1 MKEAIVGKIGKD
13 FSIQKNE
20 QKILRWWKKSKIYD
34 KIKKKIK
41 DKSYYFLDGPPYV
54 TNPPHVGTVWNKTL
68 KDAIIRYKR
77 MQGYHVRDQPG
88 YDCHGLPIEVKVEE
102 DLKVKTKRDIEN
114 KFGIKNFIDRC
125 KNYAIE
131 NAKLQTK
138 IFENIG
144 IWMDWEKPY
153 LTFEDEYI
161 ESVWWSI
168 KKADEKGLL
177 EKGLKVVHWCP
188 RCETALA
195 GYEVTDEYRTVK
207 DHSIF
212 VKFPIKDR
220 KNEYILIWTTTPWT
234 LPSNVAIM
242 VEPDSN
248 YVKLQVE
255 DEFYILAKARVEG
268 VISKIN
274 KPYKILEVFKGRDL
288 EGLAYKPSLLEEVPL
303 QSEIKNAHSII
314 LSKEYVTMNEGTG
327 CVHVA
332 PGHGEEDFDVGLK
345 YNLPTICPVN
355 ESGIFSDKAGKYKG
369 MYVFEANKFVV
380 NDLKEKGLLLNEELI
395 THSYPHCWRCKT
407 PLILRATEQWFIKIT
422 EVKEKLLK
430 ENDNILWTPNWAGSK
445 RFKDWLSGARD
456 WVISRQRYW
465 GAPLPIWI
473 CEDCKEKLV
482 IGLKDELKKIAT
494 NLPQNLDLHRS
505 YMDKIYLKCRCGG
518 IMKRVPDIVDVW
530 LDSGVASWACL
541 GYPKKQDEF
550 RKWWPADLI
559 IEAHDQTRG
568 WFYTQLGAGITTFH
582 KTPYKSVI
590 MHGHVL
596 DSNGQ
601 KMSKSLGTFVSPEDV
616 INKYGR
622 DSLRLYLLQ
631 HIVWEDFRFSWVG
644 VEEVWKFLQVVWNA
658 YAFASLYMNLDLF
671 SPKKWK
677 VSQIWSDLNIEDKWL
692 ISKVESLKAIS
703 KENMDNHSIHLVV
716 RSLMDFALEDLS
728 RWYIKLVRRRFWL
741 ERGSKNKISAYVTL
755 YHALKNFLILS
766 APFMPFLTEKLYNE
780 VIKPAE
786 TDAPE
791 SVHLNDYPAIN
802 SKYIDKK
809 LEQDMEIVKEVTGA
823 ILSARQE
830 AGIKL
835 RQPLNRIIIAATEE
849 SVKEA
854 IKKITKVLIEQAN
867 IKKIEYIDIEQ
878 ESKLKKIRANPN
890 YRLLGPCF
898 KNNASL
904 VADKIKSVDGSE
916 IYESFQS
923 KGKYELI
930 CDDEKFIIKP
940 EMISFKEEMPEEFFV
955 GSFDK
960 GRVYLDAAIPK
971 DLLEEGLSRDIVRR
985 IQEMRKTMDLPVD
998 AYISTQITIPSER
1011 EKKWIENSLEFI
1023 EEETRSKELILS
1035 DKTNGKFSA
1044 DFEKKWK
1051 INDLSFEIRI
1061 KRI

>member
-1 MKEAIVGKIGKD
+1 LNEAIVGKIGKD
-13 FSIQKNE
+13 FSIQENE
-20 QKILRWWKKSKIYD
+20 QKILLWWKKSKIYD

-41 DKSYYFLDGPPYV
+41 NKSYYFLDGPPYV

-114 KFGIKNFIDRC
+114 EFGIKNFIDRC

-131 NAKLQTK
+131 NVKIQTE

-144 IWMDWEKPY
+144 IWMDWKKPY

-195 GYEVTDEYRTVK
+195 GYEVTDEYRTIK

-220 KNEYILIWTTTPWT
+220 KNEYIIIWTTTPWT

-248 YVKLQVE
+248 YVKVQVE

-288 EGLAYKPSLLEEVPL
+288 EGLAYEPSLLEEVPL
-303 QSEIKNAHSII
+303 QNEIRNAHSII
-314 LSKEYVTMNEGTG
+314 LSKEYVTMDEGTG

-345 YNLPTICPVN
+345 YNLPAICPVN

-430 ENDNILWTPNWAGSK
+430 ENDNVLWTPKWAGSK

-465 GAPLPIWI
+465 GVPLPIWI

-494 NLPQNLDLHRS
+494 NLPQVLDLHRS
-505 YMDKIYLKCRCGG
+505 YMDKIYLKCKCGG
-518 IMKRVPDIVDVW
+518 AMKRVPDIVDVW

-568 WFYTQLGAGITTFH
+568 WFYTQLGAGITTFD

-590 MHGHVL
+590 MHGHAL

-616 INKYGR
+616 IKKYGR

-644 VEEVWKFLQVVWNA
+644 VEEIWKFLQVVWNV

-677 VSQIWSDLNIEDKWL
+677 ISQIWSDLSIEDKWL
-692 ISKVESLKAIS
+692 ISKVESLKVIS
-703 KENMDNHSIHLVV
+703 KENMDNHSIHVVV

-741 ERGSKNKISAYVTL
+741 ERESKNKISAYVTL
-755 YHALKNFLILS
+755 YHALKNFLVLS
-766 APFMPFLTEKLYNE
+766 TPFMPFLTEKLYNE

-786 TDAPE
+786 TDVPE
-791 SVHLNDYPAIN
+791 SVHLNDYPAVN

-809 LEQDMEIVKEVTGA
+809 LEQDMEIVKEVTSA

-835 RQPLNRIIIAATEE
+835 RQPLNRIIIATTEE

-854 IKKITKVLIEQAN
+854 TKKINQVLIEQAN
-867 IKKIEYIDIEQ
+867 VKKIEYIDIEQ
-878 ESKLKKIRANPN
+878 ESKLKKLRANPD
-890 YRLLGPCF
+890 YRLLGPSF
-898 KNNASL
+898 KNNANL

-923 KGKYELI
+923 KGKYELV
-930 CDDEKFIIKP
+930 CDEEKFIIKP

-955 GSFDK
+955 GSFAK
-960 GRVYLDAAIPK
+960 GRIYLDAKIPK

-1011 EKKWIENSLEFI
+1011 EKKWIEKSIEFI

-1035 DKTNGKFSA
+1035 DKANGRFSA